1 MNDSPVMLFILTL
14 IQLYEM
20 ISTFINHAYSN
31 IFVSMIKWF
40 IESLLKIEPNMTF
53 CNEHLFKMNQNQHN
67 VNDSSVMLLIL
78 TLNTA
83 V

>member
-31 IFVSMIKWF
+31 IFVSMLKWF

-53 CNEHLFKMNQNQHN
+53 CNKHLFKMNQNQHN